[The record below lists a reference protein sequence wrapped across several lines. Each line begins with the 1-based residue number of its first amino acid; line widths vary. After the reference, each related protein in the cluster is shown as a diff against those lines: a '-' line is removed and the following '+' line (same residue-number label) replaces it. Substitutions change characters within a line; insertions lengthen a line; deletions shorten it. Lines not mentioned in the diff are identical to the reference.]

1 MIQTVLGLI
10 LNPLVALTPGRGC
23 LAAAAERDYGSF
35 FRRHFWQAR
44 SSDSEGEEEA
54 GEPHGGDQPQQQHQP
69 QQQQE
74 QPAGAGGS
82 GEPGSNRSPKS
93 GKGAG

>member
-44 SSDSEGEEEA
+44 SSDSEGEEA
-54 GEPHGGDQPQQQHQP
+54 GEPNQRLPPPTWSSSQLAP
-69 QQQQE
+69 E
-74 QPAGAGGS
+74 AAASPAAIAAQ
-82 GEPGSNRSPKS
+82 R
-93 GKGAG
+93 AARARDRQAT